1 MESIPSNPSSCSIG
15 AKVRT
20 TKLFNMKAITQN
32 NIAITLSDQN
42 EIHRGGEGRILLI
55 PELQGKVAKIYHNS
69 TSTITLQQIQAL
81 KVLDGKYFKKP
92 LNLIYKVNS
101 TEVLGFTMDYLGKDF
116 FPLASLFSAPF
127 CQRKQIGEAEKWK
140 IAEQLQTAMTQ
151 AHQNGIVIGDLSGL
165 NILVNDRGEVKFIDV
180 DAYQTPNQPHSG
192 ILYDEIRDHY
202 YQGKVSKESDY
213 FAFAVIL
220 FQLLAFVHPFKGIH
234 QIYKSLADRMIF
246 QIPVFANDLQLKT
259 PKCYR
264 PIVNPILQ
272 QQFEAIFMKGHRAPI
287 QLSKATP
294 TIQRQSPKL
303 KSVKVKK
310 GKLKVNAFYHL
321 QDGEGIIEVV
331 ALKNRLLLKTNQ
343 QHLVFDVSS
352 QGHVSLKHR
361 FKSSDF
367 EELFIGNRQI
377 LAKKGF
383 QLWVF
388 EANRNVFRPL
398 QNFTFTPRSRCV
410 QFGDLL
416 VVVEENYLKMIYL
429 DEVNQTFIRLEQT
442 PVFGMG
448 IQTHHYGLWQL
459 VGGKIYSF
467 YRSGKS
473 LSSVL
478 LDVLVKEVRMF
489 GNHGIVTYQ
498 KQITGKKE
506 ITLEHQYFSIES
518 LQCKLSAKV
527 LSQSK
532 TVAYKGMKGAHGL
545 IFEATD
551 NKMLIR
557 RTQDFTVLQE
567 LDCPVLADD
576 TELFAVSAGV
586 VALNVEG
593 VYLLNNG

>member
-1 MESIPSNPSSCSIG
+1 
-15 AKVRT
+15 
-20 TKLFNMKAITQN
+20 MKAITQN
-32 NIAITLSDQN
+32 NITITLSDQN

-55 PELQGKVAKIYHNS
+55 PELQGKVAKIYHNPN
-69 TSTITLQQIQAL
+69 STITLQQIQAL
-81 KVLDGKYFKKP
+81 KVLDDKYFTKP

-127 CQRKQIGEAEKWK
+127 CQRKQIGEPEKWK
-140 IAEQLQTAMTQ
+140 IAGQLQTAMTQ

-165 NILVNDRGEVKFIDV
+165 NVLVNDRGEVKCIDV

-202 YQGKVSKESDY
+202 YHGKVSQESDY

-220 FQLLAFVHPFKGIH
+220 FQMLAFVHPFKGIH
-234 QIYKSLADRMIF
+234 QTYKSLADRMIF

-259 PKCYR
+259 PKCYC
-264 PIVNPILQ
+264 PIANPILQ
-272 QQFEAIFMKGHRAPI
+272 QQFEAIFMNGHRAPI
-287 QLSKATP
+287 QLLKATP
-294 TIQRQSPKL
+294 TIQQQSSKL
-303 KSVKVKK
+303 KSIKVKK
-310 GKLKVNAFYHL
+310 GNLKVNAFYHL
-321 QDGEGIIEVV
+321 QSGEGIIEVV

-343 QHLVFDVSS
+343 QYLIFDVSS
-352 QGHVSLKHR
+352 HGYVSLKHH
-361 FKSSDF
+361 FKSGDF

-377 LAKKGF
+377 LAKKGL

-388 EANRNVFRPL
+388 EANRNAFRPL
-398 QNFTFTPRSRCV
+398 QNLTFTPKSRCV

-416 VVVEENYLKMIYL
+416 VVVEEDYLKTVYL

-442 PVFGMG
+442 PVFGAG
-448 IQTHHYGLWQL
+448 IHTHHYGLWQL
-459 VGGKIYSF
+459 VSGKIYSF
-467 YRSGKS
+467 YRSGKN

-498 KQITGKKE
+498 KQVAGKKE
-506 ITLEHQYFSIES
+506 ITLQHQFFSIEN
-518 LQCKLSAKV
+518 LQCQLSSEI
-527 LSQSK
+527 LNQSK
-532 TVAYKGMKGAHGL
+532 TIAYRELKGGHGL
-545 IFEATD
+545 VFEATD

-557 RTQDFTVLQE
+557 RTQDFAVLQE
-567 LDCPVLADD
+567 LNCPVLADD
-576 TELFAVSAGV
+576 TELFATNAGI
-586 VALNVEG
+586 VALNYEG